1 MEKQMYNKSEKKR
14 RDADWRLIVEMIDES
29 MALSKKKGH
38 HPLTPRCNCI
48 ACVNKRKRI
57 LKGSPQPW
65 RYWL

>member
-1 MEKQMYNKSEKKR
+1 MVHKSEKER

-38 HPLTPRCNCI
+38 HPLTPGSNCI
-48 ACVNKRKRI
+48 ACLNNRKRI